1 LRLLYNNNIPDI
13 FSGGFINTDTN
24 KKHPIIESFKDIWS
38 ENGDSISFQYSGTA
52 SCITS
57 VTKNGKHGF
66 LGFFQH
72 GLVSITRF
80 YQGNFEDSLKQKCI
94 DTLLQKNIKSNIRF
108 IFNFD
113 LKLSHFLI
121 LKF

>member
-1 LRLLYNNNIPDI
+1 MRLVFNNNIPDI
-13 FSGGFINTDTN
+13 FSAGFINTNTN

-38 ENGDSISFQYSGTA
+38 ENGDSISFQYAGTA

-66 LGFFQH
+66 LGLFQH

-80 YQGNFEDSLKQKCI
+80 YQGNFEDSFKQKCI
-94 DTLLQKNIKSNIRF
+94 DTLLQKNIKSKNGF
-108 IFNFD
+108 IFNFY
-113 LKLSHFLI
+113 LI
-121 LKF
+121 LFHLFY